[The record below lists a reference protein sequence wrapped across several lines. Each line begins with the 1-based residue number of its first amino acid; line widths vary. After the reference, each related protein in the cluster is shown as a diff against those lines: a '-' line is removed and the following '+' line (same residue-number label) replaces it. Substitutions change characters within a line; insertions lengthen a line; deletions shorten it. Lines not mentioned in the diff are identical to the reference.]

1 MAQTCGFQGV
11 ARRGADPTLKC
22 TPKFVPPMCCVRLT
36 DFIMSGVP
44 HAPRGRT
51 LFKRMSNPPTPPSE
65 DPHSQPEVLP
75 PGQAERG
82 TEHVRVY
89 IAKPGPLGTI
99 LVVLIVGLLS
109 AVFLLLLLGALL
121 IWLPV
126 VVLFVTGAIVIV

>member
-1 MAQTCGFQGV
+1 
-11 ARRGADPTLKC
+11 
-22 TPKFVPPMCCVRLT
+22 
-36 DFIMSGVP
+36 MSGVT
-44 HAPRGRT
+44 HAPRRRT
-51 LFKRMSNPPTPPSE
+51 LCKRMSKPPTPPSE
-65 DPHSQPEVLP
+65 DPHSQPEVIP

-126 VVLFVTGAIVIV
+126 VVLFVTGAIVIGLLRVYFRSP